1 MVSFKKLREMVQ
13 VKGNGNLVSKEYP
26 ISSFLR
32 LHIAVKGVT
41 ELIQSQ
47 EEKVVVEMDENLLEY
62 FSAANSGRTLYVAT
76 EGTLRKPVFTHAR
89 VKIYFRQIDHLV
101 IRCEGGEVRSP
112 MPIILQSPLDLLV
125 QSEGDVNLN
134 IQAPQ
139 LKVMLQMQGNMTLSG
154 DCGEVEIKTQSQG
167 NLMARGLFASELKL
181 KNSSQGNIEVFADK
195 KIWIKHHGMGTI
207 HYYGDAQLMDVTQW
221 GQGEVKHCAG

>member
-13 VKGNGNLVSKEYP
+13 VKGNGNVVSKEYP

-32 LHIAVKGVT
+32 LHIAVRGVT

-47 EEKVVVEMDENLLEY
+47 EEKVEVEMDENLLEY
-62 FSAANSGRTLYVAT
+62 FSAMNSGRTLYVGT
-76 EGTLRKPVFTHAR
+76 EGALRKPAFTHAR

-101 IRCEGGEVRSP
+101 IRCEGGEVRTP

-125 QSEGDVNLN
+125 QSQGDVQLN
-134 IQAPQ
+134 VQAPQ
-139 LKVMLQMQGNMTLSG
+139 LKASLQMQGNITLTG
-154 DCGEVEIKTQSQG
+154 DCGEVDLKTQSIG
-167 NLMARGLFASELKL
+167 NLLARGLFASELKL

-195 KIWIKHHGMGTI
+195 KIWIKHHGQGYI

-221 GQGEVKHCAG
+221 GQGEVRHCS